1 MNGARIGINM
11 KILILNKDEEKALT
25 KMLSDAIID
34 DTCHDYWLTTILE
47 KISAGAYEN
56 AFAKAK

>member
-1 MNGARIGINM
+1 M

-25 KMLSDAIID
+25 KMLSDSVID
-34 DTCHDYWLTTILE
+34 GTCHDYWLTTILE

>member
-1 MNGARIGINM
+1 M

-25 KMLSDAIID
+25 KMLSDSVID
-34 DTCHDYWLTTILE
+34 GTCHDYWLTTILE
-47 KISAGAYEN
+47 KISAGAYEK

>member
-1 MNGARIGINM
+1 M
-11 KILILNKDEEKALT
+11 KIIILNKDEERTLT

-34 DTCHDYWLTTILE
+34 GTCHNYWLTTILE

-56 AFAKAK
+56 AFAKGK

>member
-1 MNGARIGINM
+1 M

-25 KMLSDAIID
+25 KMLSDSVID
-34 DTCHDYWLTTILE
+34 GTCHDYWLTTILE
-47 KISAGAYEN
+47 KINAGAYEN